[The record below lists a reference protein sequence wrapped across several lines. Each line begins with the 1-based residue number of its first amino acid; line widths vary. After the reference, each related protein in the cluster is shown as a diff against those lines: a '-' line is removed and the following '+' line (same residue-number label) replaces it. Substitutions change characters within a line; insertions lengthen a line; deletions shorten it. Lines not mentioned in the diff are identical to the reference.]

1 MVYYTIQRR
10 PRLSYELGDSFIGFI
25 SATRSSKLIEKM
37 NGLFFYYYILVIYT
51 QSVREM
57 LLVRK
62 LDPPNS
68 YMQDVNA

>member
-25 SATRSSKLIEKM
+25 SATRGSKLIEKM
-37 NGLFFYYYILVIYT
+37 NGLFFYFIFVIYT

-62 LDPPNS
+62 LDPTIS

>member
-10 PRLSYELGDSFIGFI
+10 PRLSYELGDSFFRIYI
-25 SATRSSKLIEKM
+25 SNKELQAHRKDEWIV
-37 NGLFFYYYILVIYT
+37 FYYILVIYT

-62 LDPPNS
+62 LDPTIS

>member
-1 MVYYTIQRR
+1 MVYFTIQRR

-25 SATRSSKLIEKM
+25 SATRGSKLIEKM
-37 NGLFFYYYILVIYT
+37 NGWFFYFIFVIYT

-62 LDPPNS
+62 LDPTNS